1 MFCPKCGKESDDN
14 ISYCRYCGENLK
26 QYRSENGR
34 RQKVVKKRKRAGVAV
49 LLIGIIGVI
58 LAGCI
63 VICLYF
69 FDQYTGASD
78 TGGKMVSKVGEEDF
92 VATGSF
98 YQCGKYLPLEAD
110 ENIWGMSKEEF
121 EEYTDITLSN
131 YEEEEIDEVNCL
143 RYDISFLVGS
153 IDGNEFY
160 LDDEESK
167 VVFSE
172 ERGVIAVW
180 YKAMPMEQ
188 DNSTDFFEK
197 FQKKIVPRIRQREK
211 FNDYYGSDDNTV
223 ILVNKME
230 NGVYVCLY
238 SKDFVNS
245 LSKQERIVFEDD
257 FDEPVNTE
265 KPEEGD
271 GTSQTFYEGELDE
284 GYRFSAR
291 AAHIEYDQFVPNSSG
306 IWKDTIYELKDGQ
319 WVNEGN
325 ADKFKVNGVYIADA
339 WVKEDDFTYY
349 YINSAGNKGLNL
361 AYEFDSQCRL
371 INFYPG
377 LTDARD
383 LNYSDVSR
391 DDLYLA
397 IIYSIY
403 KNIFGEEVSWK
414 IIDSRAAKYRF
425 YGGAFDWSTGFVGG
439 VTTDISN
446 SHNDDLDVSV
456 SVNVDCEGKELQDR
470 CAFAVELLSPVA
482 DPNTIESAW
491 QMLDLSSNDNQ
502 KFVVDGYYGDIEVSA
517 YLKYDDTVIFRLD

>member
-1 MFCPKCGKESDDN
+1 MYKGF
-14 ISYCRYCGENLK
+14 L
-26 QYRSENGR
+26 
-34 RQKVVKKRKRAGVAV
+34 GVLFLCIGGAV
-49 LLIGIIGVI
+49 T
-58 LAGCI
+58 
-63 VICLYF
+63 F
-69 FDQYTGASD
+69 F
-78 TGGKMVSKVGEEDF
+78 
-92 VATGSF
+92 
-98 YQCGKYLPLEAD
+98 
-110 ENIWGMSKEEF
+110 SKEFNQPSQATTAAFRETQPRVQ
-121 EEYTDITLSN
+121 ET
-131 YEEEEIDEVNCL
+131 
-143 RYDISFLVGS
+143 
-153 IDGNEFY
+153 
-160 LDDEESK
+160 
-167 VVFSE
+167 
-172 ERGVIAVW
+172 IADVW
-180 YKAMPMEQ
+180 
-188 DNSTDFFEK
+188 
-197 FQKKIVPRIRQREK
+197 
-211 FNDYYGSDDNTV
+211 
-223 ILVNKME
+223 
-230 NGVYVCLY
+230 
-238 SKDFVNS
+238 
-245 LSKQERIVFEDD
+245 
-257 FDEPVNTE
+257 
-265 KPEEGD
+265 
-271 GTSQTFYEGELDE
+271 EGELDE

-306 IWKDTIYELKDGQ
+306 IWRDTIYDLEDGQ

-325 ADKFKVNGVYIADA
+325 VDKFKVNGVYIADA

-349 YINSAGNKGLNL
+349 YINSSGNKGLNL

-403 KNIFGEEVSWK
+403 KNIFGEEVSWE

-456 SVNVDCEGKELQDR
+456 RVNVDCEGKELQDR